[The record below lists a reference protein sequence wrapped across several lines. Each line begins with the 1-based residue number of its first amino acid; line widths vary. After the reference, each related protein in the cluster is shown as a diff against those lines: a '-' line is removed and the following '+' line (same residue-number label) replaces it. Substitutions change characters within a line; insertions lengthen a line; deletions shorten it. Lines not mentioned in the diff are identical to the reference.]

1 MRLFLCCLVFL
12 MLIACNNNRENT
24 QRVVSNATPML
35 NFSLVNSYPH
45 DINAFTEGFL
55 FHDGKLFESTGATQE
70 LPQTRSLF
78 GVVDLK
84 TGQIDVKVEIDRN
97 KYFGEGIAFLNGKV
111 YQLTYQTRVGFVYDA
126 VTFKKIREFQLPTA
140 EGWGM
145 TTDGKHLIMSDGTY
159 NLTYLDPVS
168 LQVVKT
174 MPVTEN
180 GSAVVYVN
188 ELEYVKGYIFAN
200 IWQTHT
206 IVKIDPANGAVVAKL
221 DLSALAYQAQSFH
234 QGSMEMNGIAYDSVS
249 NHLFVTGKMW
259 PKIFELE
266 IAQ

>member
-1 MRLFLCCLVFL
+1 MRLILCCLTLLLLV
-12 MLIACNNNRENT
+12 ACNNQENS
-24 QRVVSNATPML
+24 QRVVSNTTPML

-55 FHDGKLFESTGATQE
+55 FYDGKLFESTGATRE

-97 KYFGEGIAFLNGKV
+97 KYFGEGITFLNGKV
-111 YQLTYQTRVGFVYDA
+111 YQLTYQTRIGFVYDA
-126 VTFKKIREFQLPTA
+126 VTFKKIREFPLPTA

-145 TTDGKHLIMSDGTY
+145 TTDGVHLIMSDGTH
-159 NLTYLDPVS
+159 NLTYLDPAS
-168 LQVVKT
+168 LQVAKT
-174 MPVTEN
+174 LPVTEN
-180 GSAVVYVN
+180 GSAVTFIN
-188 ELEYVKGYIFAN
+188 ELEYIKGFIFAN
-200 IWQTHT
+200 IWQSNT
-206 IVKIDPANGAVVAKL
+206 IVKINPATGAVVAKL

-234 QGSMEMNGIAYDSVS
+234 QGSMEMNGIAYDSIS

-259 PKIFELE
+259 PKIFEIE

>member
-1 MRLFLCCLVFL
+1 MRQFLICLTFL
-12 MLIACNNNRENT
+12 ALIACNNNRDNT
-24 QRVVSNATPML
+24 QRVVSNTTPML

-45 DINAFTEGFL
+45 DINAFTEGL
-55 FHDGKLFESTGATQE
+55 LIHEGKLFESTGATRE

-97 KYFGEGIAFLNGKV
+97 RYFGEGITFLNGKV
-111 YQLTYQTRVGFVYDA
+111 YQLTYQSKVGFVYDA
-126 VTFKKIREFQLPTA
+126 TTFKKIREFPIPTA

-145 TTDGKHLIMSDGTY
+145 TTDGTYLIMSDGTH
-159 NLTYLDPVS
+159 NLTYLDPAS

-174 MPVTEN
+174 LPVTEH
-180 GSAVVYVN
+180 GSAVIYIN
-188 ELEYVKGYIFAN
+188 ELEYIKGYIFAN
-200 IWQTHT
+200 IWQTNT
-206 IVKIDPANGAVVAKL
+206 IVKINPANGAVVAKM

-234 QGSMEMNGIAYDSVS
+234 QGSMEMNGIAYDSTTNRV
-249 NHLFVTGKMW
+249 FVTGKMW
-259 PKIFELE
+259 PKIFEIE